1 MKEICFLQMC
11 CENSPCKVEGT
22 LENEEHMMK
31 SDAVDDSHKMDAA
44 CTNGMCMGL
53 VFQIK
58 QEEPSMSSGA
68 AVSNGWETGVETC
81 RGNVTKGSEI
91 RVFKWEYNEIL
102 R

>member
-1 MKEICFLQMC
+1 MY

-31 SDAVDDSHKMDAA
+31 SDADSHKMDAA

-58 QEEPSMSSGA
+58 QGEHPCLAGLQCQMDGRQA
-68 AVSNGWETGVETC
+68 WRYAGVM
-81 RGNVTKGSEI
+81 
-91 RVFKWEYNEIL
+91 
-102 R
+102 